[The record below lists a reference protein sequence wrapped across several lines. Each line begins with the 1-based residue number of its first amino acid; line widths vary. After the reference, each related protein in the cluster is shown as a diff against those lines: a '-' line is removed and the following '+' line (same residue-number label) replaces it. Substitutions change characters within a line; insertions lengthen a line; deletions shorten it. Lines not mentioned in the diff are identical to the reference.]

1 MKAVEI
7 VFEEEI
13 NSFGL
18 SLGEIVKIVKSVLE
32 EKNEGNLVR
41 IYLDDWTETTL
52 RFCVKK
58 HTKNMRNSEFYTY
71 AENELNKV
79 LSEIWKRLRRYSE
92 IKTFLAIY
100 SKNGNG
106 NREIFEKAGI
116 EVIS

>member
-18 SLGEIVKIVKSVLE
+18 GIGEVVEIVRGVLE
-32 EKNEGNLVR
+32 KSNEGNGVK
-41 IYLDDWTETTL
+41 IYLDDWTENAL

-58 HTKNMRNSEFYTY
+58 HTKRMRNSEFYTY
-71 AENELNKV
+71 AENEMNKV
-79 LSEIWKRLRRYSE
+79 LSEIGKRLRRYSE
-92 IKTFLAIY
+92 IKPFLHIY
-100 SKNGNG
+100 SRNGNS